1 MQKAL
6 DFSKAF
12 AEWTG
17 LEPATS
23 CVTGRHSN
31 QLNYHSVLIKRKLSE
46 LFPIAHF
53 LSDANVGFYL
63 IQQKT
68 T

>member
-1 MQKAL
+1 
-6 DFSKAF
+6 
-12 AEWTG
+12 
-17 LEPATS
+17 
-23 CVTGRHSN
+23 
-31 QLNYHSVLIKRKLSE
+31 LIKKRFSE
-46 LFPIAHF
+46 LFPSTSF